1 MSFEEEWSY
10 LVSQAEKGQ
19 SAATRI
25 NHATTPA
32 VGGDGASPDLVV
44 RDDQLGRIGN
54 IAASL
59 FRQIQSAADEA
70 REATF
75 SAATS
80 LTNQDIDMGS
90 GVLSVH
96 DAW

>member
-1 MSFEEEWSY
+1 M
-10 LVSQAEKGQ
+10 
-19 SAATRI
+19 
-25 NHATTPA
+25 
-32 VGGDGASPDLVV
+32 
-44 RDDQLGRIGN
+44 GRIGN